1 MPLLR
6 HYKNQMV
13 IRNNSADKKKEFA
26 TQLASKQQKSTFS
39 RKQDTETKV
48 PAETMLD

>member
-13 IRNNSADKKKEFA
+13 IKNNSADKKKEFA
-26 TQLASKQQKSTFS
+26 HNWPANS
-39 RKQDTETKV
+39 RNRHSPGNRIQRQRC
-48 PAETMLD
+48 LL